1 MSWSK
6 DAEKAL
12 KKKQAELE
20 LLHQRCMFRVA
31 AQTDVKSPVD
41 TGRFRGNW
49 IGAYGE
55 IDRAT
60 FESESRDSVGEVNV
74 MLKASAVTGNYFYY
88 TNSLPYAE
96 RLANGWSAQAEAGWT
111 HAIARNFGRYIRE
124 EKKRLNI
131 K

>member
-6 DAEKAL
+6 DAEKKL
-12 KKKQAELE
+12 KKKQVDLE

-55 IDRAT
+55 MDTAT
-60 FESESRDSVGEVNV
+60 FDSTSRDSVGEVNIK
-74 MLKASAVTGNYFYY
+74 LKASSIKNAKYFYY

-96 RLANGWSAQAEAGWT
+96 KLANGWSSQADSGWIY
-111 HAIARNFGRYIRE
+111 AIARLFPRFVRE
-124 EKKRLNI
+124 EKRRLS

>member
-6 DAEKAL
+6 EAEKAL

-31 AQTDVKSPVD
+31 AQTDIKSPVD

-55 IDRAT
+55 MDAT
-60 FESESRDSVGEVNV
+60 TFDSTSRNSVGEVNIK
-74 MLKASAVTGNYFYY
+74 LKASSIKSAKYFYY

-96 RLANGWSAQAEAGWT
+96 RLANGWSAQADAGWT
-111 HAIARNFGRYIRE
+111 FAIARNFNRYVRE
-124 EKKRLNI
+124 EKQRL